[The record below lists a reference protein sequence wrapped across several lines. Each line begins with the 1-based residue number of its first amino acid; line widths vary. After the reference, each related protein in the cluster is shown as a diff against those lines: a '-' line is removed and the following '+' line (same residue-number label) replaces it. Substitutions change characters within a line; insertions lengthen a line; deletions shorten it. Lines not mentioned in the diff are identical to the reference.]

1 MVSAVEDKLRRRIQE
16 RVSQCQAE
24 IDTLQRI
31 RRELLDGRQKI
42 AERIQQMEREQT
54 DMKANIAVLQD
65 KQTALDKSLADMD
78 KLNDFDVDEAV
89 TTTAPLYKQ

>member
-1 MVSAVEDKLRRRIQE
+1 MRRRIQE

-31 RRELLDGRQKI
+31 RRELLDGRQQI
-42 AERIQQMEREQT
+42 ADRIQKMEREQT
-54 DMKANIAVLQD
+54 EMKANIGVLQD

>member
-1 MVSAVEDKLRRRIQE
+1 M
-16 RVSQCQAE
+16 SQCQAE
-24 IDTLQRI
+24 VDTLQRI
-31 RRELLDGRQKI
+31 RRELLDGQQKI
-42 AERIQQMEREQT
+42 AERIQKMEREQT
-54 DMKANIAVLQD
+54 DMQANIAVLQD

>member
-1 MVSAVEDKLRRRIQE
+1 M
-16 RVSQCQAE
+16 
-24 IDTLQRI
+24 QRI
-31 RRELLDGRQKI
+31 RRELLDGQQKI
-42 AERIQQMEREQT
+42 AERIQKMEREQT
-54 DMKANIAVLQD
+54 DMQANIAVLQD